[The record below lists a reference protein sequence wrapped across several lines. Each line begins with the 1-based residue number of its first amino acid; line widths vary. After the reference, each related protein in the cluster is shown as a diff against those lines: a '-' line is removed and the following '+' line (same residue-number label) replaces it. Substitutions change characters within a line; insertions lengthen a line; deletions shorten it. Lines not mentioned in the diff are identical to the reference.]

1 MNTIGGLKN
10 SPYKMGSIGLLQTM
24 VQNENKMSQS
34 TIGFLN
40 SGTGK
45 RESDEKKI
53 VGSGVVKAEQEI
65 IPKAEASVQKSKQ
78 EYALFLERIQG
89 QTSEESAEEK
99 ALRERKWEYVQK
111 LLALELTEADK
122 KRMFDNKQIC
132 LDGDGSDTLTEQQ
145 IAYLRNKYDVRHMT
159 EEDTYYFLCD
169 LTEMNVFS
177 SEDWAAA
184 LIGGITI
191 LPEDMNKLTISG
203 EGKWG
208 WMLDENGNVI
218 LVESKLRV
226 QEEEEEDPE
235 LIKARIK
242 GYTDDILLEAFGSED
257 RKEVSSPEDL
267 QAEQTLKENMDGIT
281 EEMEA
286 MMQCGIP
293 INCEAYTNGKPNSHI
308 LMDAAIC
315 KHNFGLEIKGIQQA
329 AYQAPEVAARLLPQY
344 QKAYNACDKL
354 LKIVDQVKR

>member
-132 LDGDGSDTLTEQQ
+132 LDGDGSDTLTE
-145 IAYLRNKYDVRHMT
+145 
-159 EEDTYYFLCD
+159 
-169 LTEMNVFS
+169 
-177 SEDWAAA
+177 
-184 LIGGITI
+184 
-191 LPEDMNKLTISG
+191 
-203 EGKWG
+203 
-208 WMLDENGNVI
+208 
-218 LVESKLRV
+218 
-226 QEEEEEDPE
+226 
-235 LIKARIK
+235 
-242 GYTDDILLEAFGSED
+242 
-257 RKEVSSPEDL
+257 
-267 QAEQTLKENMDGIT
+267 
-281 EEMEA
+281 
-286 MMQCGIP
+286 
-293 INCEAYTNGKPNSHI
+293 
-308 LMDAAIC
+308 
-315 KHNFGLEIKGIQQA
+315 
-329 AYQAPEVAARLLPQY
+329 
-344 QKAYNACDKL
+344 
-354 LKIVDQVKR
+354 